1 MIGSVNI
8 RPTSRS
14 AMVRGMHIR
23 ASPRSA
29 MVSTAVVGRT
39 RSGSHYPST

>member
-1 MIGSVNI
+1 MIWPTVAGSTVIGSVNI

-14 AMVRGMHIR
+14 AMVI
-23 ASPRSA
+23 
-29 MVSTAVVGRT
+29 TAVVGRT